1 MEPVLQFEGYQIEK
15 IIYEKY
21 IETSDENNINVEVS
35 TGLNSERDKGKVE
48 LSINVLE
55 SNENR
60 KLEISL
66 VGFFTFSNVDDDKK
80 TEILAI
86 NGTAILYPYIRSVAS
101 MVTSQDSSPAII
113 LPTVNTI
120 NFLKNK
126 SSIEENYNIE
136 LAKN

>member
-15 IIYEKY
+15 IIYEKN

-48 LSINVLE
+48 LSIHVLE
-55 SNENR
+55 NNENR

-66 VGFFTFSNVDDDKK
+66 VGFFTFSNVNDDKK

-120 NFLKNK
+120 NFFKNK
-126 SSIEENYNIE
+126 TSNEEN
-136 LAKN
+136 

>member
-15 IIYEKY
+15 IIYEKN

-48 LSINVLE
+48 LSIHVLE

-66 VGFFTFSNVDDDKK
+66 VGFFTFLNVNDDKK

-120 NFLKNK
+120 NFFKNK
-126 SSIEENYNIE
+126 TSNEEN
-136 LAKN
+136 

>member
-15 IIYEKY
+15 IIYEKN

-66 VGFFTFSNVDDDKK
+66 VGFFTFSNVDDNKK

-120 NFLKNK
+120 NFFKNK
-126 SSIEENYNIE
+126 SSNEEN
-136 LAKN
+136 

>member
-15 IIYEKY
+15 IIYEKN

-48 LSINVLE
+48 LSIHVLE
-55 SNENR
+55 SNEKR
-60 KLEISL
+60 KLEITL
-66 VGFFTFSNVDDDKK
+66 VGFFAFSNVDDNRK

-101 MVTSQDSSPAII
+101 MVTSQDSSSAII

-120 NFLKNK
+120 NFFKNK
-126 SSIEENYNIE
+126 TSNEE
-136 LAKN
+136 K

>member
-15 IIYEKY
+15 IIYEKN

-120 NFLKNK
+120 NFFKKTKFFLMK
-126 SSIEENYNIE
+126 EN
-136 LAKN
+136 

>member
-15 IIYEKY
+15 IIYEKN

-120 NFLKNK
+120 NFFKNK
-126 SSIEENYNIE
+126 TSN
-136 LAKN
+136 K

>member
-15 IIYEKY
+15 IIYEKNV
-21 IETSDENNINVEVS
+21 ETSDENNINVEVS
-35 TGLNSERDKGKVE
+35 TGLNSEKDKGKVE
-48 LSINVLE
+48 LSIHVLE

-120 NFLKNK
+120 NFFKNK
-126 SSIEENYNIE
+126 TSNEEN
-136 LAKN
+136 

>member
-15 IIYEKY
+15 IIYEKN

-48 LSINVLE
+48 LSIHVLE
-55 SNENR
+55 NNENR

-120 NFLKNK
+120 NFFKNK
-126 SSIEENYNIE
+126 TSNEEN
-136 LAKN
+136 

>member
-1 MEPVLQFEGYQIEK
+1 M
-15 IIYEKY
+15 
-21 IETSDENNINVEVS
+21 
-35 TGLNSERDKGKVE
+35 
-48 LSINVLE
+48 SIHVLE

-120 NFLKNK
+120 NFFKNK
-126 SSIEENYNIE
+126 TSNEEN
-136 LAKN
+136 

>member
-15 IIYEKY
+15 IIYEKN
-21 IETSDENNINVEVS
+21 IETPDENNINVEVS
-35 TGLNSERDKGKVE
+35 TGLNSEKDRGKVE
-48 LSINVLE
+48 LSIHVLE

-120 NFLKNK
+120 NFFKNK
-126 SSIEENYNIE
+126 TSNEEN
-136 LAKN
+136 

>member
-15 IIYEKY
+15 IIYEKN

-66 VGFFTFSNVDDDKK
+66 VGFFTFSNVDDNKK

-126 SSIEENYNIE
+126 SSNEEN
-136 LAKN
+136 

>member
-15 IIYEKY
+15 IIYEKN

-126 SSIEENYNIE
+126 SSNEEN
-136 LAKN
+136 

>member
-15 IIYEKY
+15 IIYEKN

-120 NFLKNK
+120 NFFKNK
-126 SSIEENYNIE
+126 TSNKEN
-136 LAKN
+136 

>member
-15 IIYEKY
+15 IIYEKN

-66 VGFFTFSNVDDDKK
+66 VGFFTFSNVEDDKK

-126 SSIEENYNIE
+126 SSNEEN
-136 LAKN
+136 

>member
-15 IIYEKY
+15 IIYEKN
-21 IETSDENNINVEVS
+21 IETPDENNINVEVS
-35 TGLNSERDKGKVE
+35 TGLNSEKDRGKVE
-48 LSINVLE
+48 LSIHVLE

-66 VGFFTFSNVDDDKK
+66 VGFFTFSNVEDDKK

-120 NFLKNK
+120 NFFKNK
-126 SSIEENYNIE
+126 TSNEEN
-136 LAKN
+136 

>member
-15 IIYEKY
+15 IIYEKN
-21 IETSDENNINVEVS
+21 IEASDENNINVEVS
-35 TGLNSERDKGKVE
+35 TGLNSEKDKGKVE
-48 LSINVLE
+48 LSIHVLE

-120 NFLKNK
+120 NFFKNK
-126 SSIEENYNIE
+126 TSNEEN
-136 LAKN
+136 

>member
-15 IIYEKY
+15 IIYKKN

-48 LSINVLE
+48 LSIHVLE

-80 TEILAI
+80 TQILAI

-101 MVTSQDSSPAII
+101 MVTSQDSSSAII

-120 NFLKNK
+120 NFFKNK
-126 SSIEENYNIE
+126 TSNEEN
-136 LAKN
+136 

>member
-15 IIYEKY
+15 IIYEKN

-35 TGLNSERDKGKVE
+35 TGRNSERDKGKVE

-126 SSIEENYNIE
+126 SSNEEN
-136 LAKN
+136 

>member
-15 IIYEKY
+15 IIYEKN
-21 IETSDENNINVEVS
+21 IEISDENNINVEVS

-126 SSIEENYNIE
+126 SSNEEN
-136 LAKN
+136 

>member
-15 IIYEKY
+15 IIYEKN
-21 IETSDENNINVEVS
+21 IGTPDENNINVEVS
-35 TGLNSERDKGKVE
+35 TGLNSEKDRGKVE
-48 LSINVLE
+48 LSIHVLE

-120 NFLKNK
+120 NFFKNK
-126 SSIEENYNIE
+126 TSNEEN
-136 LAKN
+136 

>member
-1 MEPVLQFEGYQIEK
+1 MEPVLLFEGYQIEK
-15 IIYEKY
+15 IIYEKN
-21 IETSDENNINVEVS
+21 IETPDENNINVEVS
-35 TGLNSERDKGKVE
+35 TGLNSEKDRGKVE
-48 LSINVLE
+48 LSIHVLE

-120 NFLKNK
+120 NFFKNK
-126 SSIEENYNIE
+126 TSNEEN
-136 LAKN
+136 

>member
-15 IIYEKY
+15 IIYEKN

-86 NGTAILYPYIRSVAS
+86 NGTSILYPYIRSVAS

-126 SSIEENYNIE
+126 SSNEEN
-136 LAKN
+136 

>member
-15 IIYEKY
+15 IIYEKN
-21 IETSDENNINVEVS
+21 IETPDENNINVEVS
-35 TGLNSERDKGKVE
+35 TGLNSEKDRGKVE
-48 LSINVLE
+48 LSIHVLE

-86 NGTAILYPYIRSVAS
+86 NGPAILYPYIRSVAS

-120 NFLKNK
+120 NFFKNK
-126 SSIEENYNIE
+126 TSNEEN
-136 LAKN
+136 

>member
-15 IIYEKY
+15 IIYEKN

-86 NGTAILYPYIRSVAS
+86 NGTAILYPYIRSVSS

-126 SSIEENYNIE
+126 SSNEEN
-136 LAKN
+136 